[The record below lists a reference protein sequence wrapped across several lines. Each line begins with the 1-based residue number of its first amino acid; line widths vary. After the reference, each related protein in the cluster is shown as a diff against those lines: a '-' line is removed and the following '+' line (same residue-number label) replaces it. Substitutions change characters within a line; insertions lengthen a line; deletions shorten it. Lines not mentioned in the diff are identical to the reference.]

1 MQLGREAGYNQWI
14 IVNIVVIKE
23 EDLKAAGF
31 YNDEDPNARISHEP
45 AVVWADATKDLS
57 ADQKVALAKKVI
69 CPSSEDW
76 NRLSECVLE
85 NIQYVLE
92 NRDKLVLSDREV
104 VRKLPQFDGIVD
116 ETSRTQMEALKDNEH
131 PATIQSD
138 NSNQQHCFSIPRNH
152 IPDGITDEIG
162 GFDQLMVRMLRTD
175 THKTTRVCLQ
185 IIMIYQRVQQSR
197 HSFNVRLLHLIGKWP
212 SGKRW

>member
-1 MQLGREAGYNQWI
+1 MQLGREAGYDQWI

-45 AVVWADATKDLS
+45 AVLWADAAKDLS
-57 ADQKVALAKKVI
+57 ADQKVALAKKRI

-76 NRLSECVLE
+76 NCLSECVFE
-85 NIQYVLE
+85 NIQYVLD
-92 NRDKLVLSDREV
+92 NRDKLVLGDREV
-104 VRKLPQFDGIVD
+104 VWKLPRLDRNVD
-116 ETSRTQMEALKDNEH
+116 ETSCTQMEALKDNGH
-131 PATIQSD
+131 PATMQSD

-162 GFDQLMVRMLRTD
+162 GND
-175 THKTTRVCLQ
+175 
-185 IIMIYQRVQQSR
+185 
-197 HSFNVRLLHLIGKWP
+197 LL
-212 SGKRW
+212 